1 MIDWSKLVSQGR
13 AKAIGVSWS
22 EAELKARYELGI
34 PAEYVR
40 QGILTKEDYDNAL
53 KQGPIEQ
60 KTKEEVM
67 KEAKEEGISA
77 TPDAP
82 KEVVADLVQKA
93 KEKKAKVA
101 PAKKPAIKSKAK
113 PAKAG
118 KR

>member
-22 EAELKARYELGI
+22 DAELKARYELGI

-40 QGILTKEDYDNAL
+40 QGILTTEDYQKAI
-53 KQGPIEQ
+53 KQNPVEN

-67 KEAKEEGISA
+67 KEAEEEGIAA

-113 PAKAG
+113 PAKAA